1 MNQRYYMGS
10 GETRT
15 GDFRKQA
22 GLGSALYL
30 AYKMRKKK
38 EEDKYVKSDSA
49 SGQMM
54 EHAASYGDIKIPWT
68 PGAKAYFAEEKAKAI
83 AKREANRR
91 AEQLAIQNTDTLKP
105 GRLTL
110 LDRLNR
116 LEETVSDKSK
126 DVYGKVVNLIRDSK
140 KKHTGA
146 AHGLYMHP
154 LGDEPAASYGD
165 IKSKS
170 SFPANVEAYL
180 AEEKAKAAAKTEA
193 NSHPNPYKTMSARDM
208 RLSTSEAARALDGMG
223 VNIYGLPH
231 PYRTMPKGLEY
242 FPIVPKLNPEDYKLK
257 LPSQS
262 NSYPPSSSG
271 ANQSVAAGSEAA
283 RALAGMGI
291 NIYGLPHPDDNLN
304 FQKKVDSGANQSV
317 AAGSEAARALAGMG
331 INIYGLPPPDDN
343 LNFQKKVDSGEIPSI
358 SRDRRAEQLA
368 QQNTDTL
375 KPGRLTLS
383 DRLNRLGE
391 TVSDTSKDVY
401 GKVVDLIR
409 NSKKKHTG
417 ASHGIHMH
425 PNPYYSN
432 PSSSS
437 GANQSVA
444 AGSEAGKQN
453 PDSLGAK
460 LDNAIRRIK
469 EQARSIKAQARSFD
483 SNHGTALRVGG
494 GVAAGLLLA
503 HMLRSMTPKKK
514 KRRHEEA
521 Y

>member
-1 MNQRYYMGS
+1 MGS

-146 AHGLYMHP
+146 AHGIYMHP

-170 SFPANVEAYL
+170 PFIAGAKAYL
-180 AEEKAKAAAKTEA
+180 AEEKAKDAAKTEA

-208 RLSTSEAARALDGMG
+208 RLSTSEAARAFDGMG
-223 VNIYGLPH
+223 VNIYGLPPPDDNLNFKAKTEANSH
-231 PYRTMPKGLEY
+231 PNPYRTMPKGLEY
-242 FPIVPKLNPEDYKLK
+242 FPIVPKLNPEGYKLK

-271 ANQSVAAGSEAA
+271 ANQSVAAGSEA
-283 RALAGMGI
+283 
-291 NIYGLPHPDDNLN
+291 
-304 FQKKVDSGANQSV
+304 
-317 AAGSEAARALAGMG
+317 
-331 INIYGLPPPDDN
+331 
-343 LNFQKKVDSGEIPSI
+343 
-358 SRDRRAEQLA
+358 
-368 QQNTDTL
+368 
-375 KPGRLTLS
+375 
-383 DRLNRLGE
+383 
-391 TVSDTSKDVY
+391 
-401 GKVVDLIR
+401 
-409 NSKKKHTG
+409 
-417 ASHGIHMH
+417 
-425 PNPYYSN
+425 
-432 PSSSS
+432 
-437 GANQSVA
+437 
-444 AGSEAGKQN
+444 GKQN
-453 PDSLGAK
+453 PDSLGAE

-469 EQARSIKAQARSFD
+469 EQSRSFA
-483 SNHGTALRVGG
+483 SNHGTALKVGG

-503 HMLRSMTPKKK
+503 YMLRSMTPKKK

>member
-1 MNQRYYMGS
+1 MGS

-146 AHGLYMHP
+146 AQLAIQNTDTLKPGRLTLLDRLNRLEETVSDKSKDVYGKVVNLIRDSKKKHTGAAHGIYMHP

-170 SFPANVEAYL
+170 PFIAGAKAYL
-180 AEEKAKAAAKTEA
+180 AEEKAKDAAKTEA

-208 RLSTSEAARALDGMG
+208 RLSTSEAARAFDGMG
-223 VNIYGLPH
+223 VNIYGLPPPDDNLNFKAKTEANSH
-231 PYRTMPKGLEY
+231 PNPYRTMPKGLEY
-242 FPIVPKLNPEDYKLK
+242 FPIVPKLNPEGYKLK

-271 ANQSVAAGSEAA
+271 ANQSVAAGSEA
-283 RALAGMGI
+283 
-291 NIYGLPHPDDNLN
+291 
-304 FQKKVDSGANQSV
+304 
-317 AAGSEAARALAGMG
+317 
-331 INIYGLPPPDDN
+331 
-343 LNFQKKVDSGEIPSI
+343 
-358 SRDRRAEQLA
+358 
-368 QQNTDTL
+368 
-375 KPGRLTLS
+375 
-383 DRLNRLGE
+383 
-391 TVSDTSKDVY
+391 
-401 GKVVDLIR
+401 
-409 NSKKKHTG
+409 
-417 ASHGIHMH
+417 
-425 PNPYYSN
+425 
-432 PSSSS
+432 
-437 GANQSVA
+437 
-444 AGSEAGKQN
+444 GKQN
-453 PDSLGAK
+453 PDSLGAE

-469 EQARSIKAQARSFD
+469 EQSRSFA
-483 SNHGTALRVGG
+483 SNHGTALKVGG

-503 HMLRSMTPKKK
+503 YMLRSMTPKKK